1 MRSRESGLGGDQVEG
16 RNAVRELLRA
26 RRRRVRELWV
36 APGPATATVGR
47 RDPGRWPPRPA
58 SGSARSRSEQLA
70 ARARTEAPQGVLA
83 RADPVVP
90 TELDDLLGRP
100 DAFLVALDGVTDPGN
115 LGAVL
120 RVAETAGVTGVVLP
134 RHRSARLSPAAVKAA
149 AGAIEHLPIATA
161 SGRAIASSTAR
172 RGPASGRSGSTPT
185 GPPTSLRSTWPTDR
199 SSSCSV
205 PRVGDSHGSRAS
217 GAISWPGI
225 PMRGALESLNVA
237 TAAAVACHA
246 IARAGDTSSLPSPVA
261 GVAQSAEQRFCKPQV
276 IGSIP
281 ISGSSPRSF
290 AK

>member
-1 MRSRESGLGGDQVEG
+1 MSRPEKGRAHGRDNRSDDRREDRPERGRDSGLGGDQVEG

-36 APGPATATVGR
+36 VPGREATAIDEILDLAAKTGVR
-47 RDPGRWPPRPA
+47 VRQVT
-58 SGSARSRSEQLA
+58 SEQLG

-90 TELDDLLGRP
+90 TELDDLLGQP

-120 RVAETAGVTGVVLP
+120 RVAETAGVTGFVLP

-161 SGRAIASSTAR
+161 SGVPSVLERA
-172 RGPASGRSGSTPT
+172 
-185 GPPTSLRSTWPTDR
+185 
-199 SSSCSV
+199 
-205 PRVGDSHGSRAS
+205 SRAGVWS
-217 GAISWPGI
+217 IGLDADGTADVFALDVADRPLVVVLGAEGRGLSRLARERCDLVAGI

-237 TAAAVACHA
+237 TAAAIACHA
-246 IARAGDTSSLPSPVA
+246 IARRRH
-261 GVAQSAEQRFCKPQV
+261 E
-276 IGSIP
+276 
-281 ISGSSPRSF
+281 
-290 AK
+290 